1 MLAFACAFSL
11 ATLAATAPLP
21 ALEMPAQKNGYAS
34 SGAEGKTKL
43 TGSQTEEA
51 VSAKRTANDA
61 SLNTFGQR
69 AAYALGMANGERMRM
84 IKEMGQEIDMDAMAE
99 AILAI
104 YKCEPTKM
112 TEKQAE
118 AIWEEW
124 VYTPSENKEQ
134 KKRVRHISRPNGKQ
148 AKKNAAASAATNI
161 VPFATPV
168 ERYGYAKG
176 VIFGMIWKE
185 TSEAVGEID
194 IENYI
199 EALQTA
205 YEGRETKMT
214 REEMQ
219 KAFYE
224 IRDVQSEKSEK

>member
-1 MLAFACAFSL
+1 MGIH
-11 ATLAATAPLP
+11 TIRK
-21 ALEMPAQKNGYAS
+21 QR
-34 SGAEGKTKL
+34 TKKARS
-43 TGSQTEEA
+43 T
-51 VSAKRTANDA
+51 
-61 SLNTFGQR
+61 
-69 AAYALGMANGERMRM
+69 
-84 IKEMGQEIDMDAMAE
+84 
-99 AILAI
+99 
-104 YKCEPTKM
+104 
-112 TEKQAE
+112 
-118 AIWEEW
+118 
-124 VYTPSENKEQ
+124 
-134 KKRVRHISRPNGKQ
+134 HKQ
-148 AKKNAAASAATNI
+148 AKRKVGGKNAVASAATNI
-161 VPFATPV
+161 APFSTPV
-168 ERYGYAKG
+168 QRYGYAKG